1 VEMGMEIL
9 IILLGLIADR
19 LTKVWALNSLSKI
32 DEIVII
38 KNIFGF
44 SYLENRGAAFGVFQN
59 KVLLL
64 SIVTSIVIL
73 AMIFYLVKYRPV
85 SKLLRAS
92 LALIISGAVGNLVD
106 RFAYKYVVDFILLHY
121 KDVYYYPTFNVADML
136 VVVGTILLA
145 ICIIRDEK

>member
-1 VEMGMEIL
+1 MEIL
-9 IILLGLIADR
+9 IIILGLIADR
-19 LTKVWALNSLSKI
+19 LTKVWALNTLSKV
-32 DEIVII
+32 DEIVVI

-59 KVLLL
+59 KVFLLG
-64 SIVTSIVIL
+64 IVTSIVIA
-73 AMIFYLVKYRPV
+73 AMIFYLLKYKPA
-85 SKLLRAS
+85 SKLLRTS
-92 LALIISGAVGNLVD
+92 IALIISGAVGNLID
-106 RFAYKYVVDFILLHY
+106 RFTYKFVVDFILLHY

>member
-1 VEMGMEIL
+1 MEIL
-9 IILLGLIADR
+9 IIILGLIADR
-19 LTKVWALNSLSKI
+19 LTKVWALNSLSKV

-59 KVLLL
+59 KVFLLG
-64 SIVTSIVIL
+64 IVTSIVIA
-73 AMIFYLVKYRPV
+73 AMIFYLLKYKPA
-85 SKLLRAS
+85 SKLLRVS
-92 LALIISGAVGNLVD
+92 IALIISGAVGNLID
-106 RFAYKYVVDFILLHY
+106 RFAYKFVVDFILVHY